1 MEESKELQGFYRI
14 FRAVVYVS
22 VLMEFFEYAIDPA
35 MLDHWGG
42 ILCDIHGRIKRW
54 AIYND
59 GNLVYSKVATVLLI
73 CITCIGTRAKKH
85 LEFNA
90 RRQVL
95 YPLVSGFALLVLSV
109 WLFGHPMETRFYT
122 LPLNIILYM
131 AVSLTGVI
139 LVHVALDNI
148 SKFLKDLN
156 VLFNYNMP
164 IRGYAK
170 MTGGF
175 VTMEMAE
182 ALTEM
187 ANGHRIRGTAHLIK
201 AAVKR
206 D

>member
-42 ILCDIHGRIKRW
+42 ILCDIHGRIKQW
-54 AIYND
+54 TIYND

-95 YPLVSGFALLVLSV
+95 YPLISGFVLLVLSV
-109 WLFGHPMETRFYT
+109 WLFGYPMEARLYT
-122 LPLNIILYM
+122 LPLNIIFYM
-131 AVSLTGVI
+131 TTSLVGVI
-139 LVHVALDNI
+139 LVHVALD
-148 SKFLKDLN
+148 KHLQ
-156 VLFNYNMP
+156 VP
-164 IRGYAK
+164 Q
-170 MTGGF
+170 GGTDEGPLQLREREF
-175 VTMEMAE
+175 RAV
-182 ALTEM
+182 
-187 ANGHRIRGTAHLIK
+187 RGTDRDPVQREYPY
-201 AAVKR
+201 AVLLQGQIS
-206 D
+206 

>member
-42 ILCDIHGRIKRW
+42 ILCDIHGRIKQW
-54 AIYND
+54 TIYND

-95 YPLVSGFALLVLSV
+95 YPLISGFVLLVLSV
-109 WLFGHPMETRFYT
+109 WLFGYPMEARLYT
-122 LPLNIILYM
+122 LPLNIIFYM
-131 AVSLTGVI
+131 TTSLVGGYPRACRTGQHLQVPQGGTDEGPLQLREREFRAV
-139 LVHVALDNI
+139 
-148 SKFLKDLN
+148 
-156 VLFNYNMP
+156 
-164 IRGYAK
+164 
-170 MTGGF
+170 
-175 VTMEMAE
+175 
-182 ALTEM
+182 
-187 ANGHRIRGTAHLIK
+187 RGTDRDPVQREYPY
-201 AAVKR
+201 AVLLQGQIS
-206 D
+206 